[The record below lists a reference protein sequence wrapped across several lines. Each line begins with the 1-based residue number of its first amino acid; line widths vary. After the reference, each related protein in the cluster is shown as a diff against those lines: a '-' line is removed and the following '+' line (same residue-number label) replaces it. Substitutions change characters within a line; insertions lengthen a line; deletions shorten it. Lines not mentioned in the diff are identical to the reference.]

1 MGWWSARR
9 DHGRRSTRGRSR
21 AASTSSSGASWPGT
35 RTPICGWP
43 TRRCDA
49 GSFGKLRTE
58 RAGTREHGTTHEAP
72 LALFEAHERAAL
84 LPLPAEPFELRETR
98 RVKVHPDCHVVLD
111 GSYYSVP
118 YAQVGATLDAFVSER
133 VVELFRGTEL
143 LATHPR
149 ALRKGSWQTRMEHY
163 PTEKAA
169 FLERTPQFCRSLAE
183 RIGPATSEVV
193 GQLLADRPLDRL
205 RSVQG
210 ILGLAETVGRTRLEA
225 ACRRALAFGDPRY
238 RRIKEILNAGL
249 DQATLPEM
257 PELVASPAPG
267 GGPSASTA
275 TSTTMAPATVPTYTF
290 ERTAAELFPE
300 DVLATAATAAM
311 APAEVSR

>member
-1 MGWWSARR
+1 M
-9 DHGRRSTRGRSR
+9 
-21 AASTSSSGASWPGT
+21 
-35 RTPICGWP
+35 I
-43 TRRCDA
+43 
-49 GSFGKLRTE
+49 
-58 RAGTREHGTTHEAP
+58 
-72 LALFEAHERAAL
+72 
-84 LPLPAEPFELRETR
+84 
-98 RVKVHPDCHVVLD
+98 D

-143 LATHPR
+143 IATHPR
-149 ALRKGSWQTRMEHY
+149 AVRKGSWQTRMEHY
-163 PTEKAA
+163 PAQKAA

-210 ILGLAETVGRTRLEA
+210 ILGLVETVGRPRLEA

-249 DQATLPEM
+249 DQAPLPEAAVN
-257 PELVASPAPG
+257 LVLAVSHPRHRRPRRPRWQPRRRRTPSSGPPPSCSPRTC
-267 GGPSASTA
+267 STA
-275 TSTTMAPATVPTYTF
+275 A
-290 ERTAAELFPE
+290 
-300 DVLATAATAAM
+300 AATT
-311 APAEVSR
+311 PAEVSR